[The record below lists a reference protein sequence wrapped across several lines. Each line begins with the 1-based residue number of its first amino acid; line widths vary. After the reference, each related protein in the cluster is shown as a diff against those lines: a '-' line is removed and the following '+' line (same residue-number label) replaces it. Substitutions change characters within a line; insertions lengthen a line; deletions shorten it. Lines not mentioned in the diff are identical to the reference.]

1 MVISKGVSGFKNK
14 PANQHHL
21 TPSTPQLELSSDT
34 IFAFFRLN
42 TAS

>member
-1 MVISKGVSGFKNK
+1 MAISKGVPGFNNK

-21 TPSTPQLELSSDT
+21 TLSTPQLELSSDT